1 MKPNRFTAGVILAV
15 GSSWNELQRTTSV
28 LLIFICFD
36 TDTIAYKLLSFLGP
50 SKSSPSVLP
59 SLENE
64 WQLAQ
69 VTSFSITVLLCV
81 SAMFRN
87 FHLIKGT
94 ANGGRGWI
102 TPGSDLGQS
111 ISG

>member
-1 MKPNRFTAGVILAV
+1 MNPKRFTAGVIRAV
-15 GSSWNELQRTTSV
+15 GSSWNELQRTTFALV
-28 LLIFICFD
+28 IVMFFD

-69 VTSFSITVLLCV
+69 VTSFCITVRLCGYEM
-81 SAMFRN
+81 SRS
-87 FHLIKGT
+87 FHLISGT
-94 ANGGRGWI
+94 ANGGRG
-102 TPGSDLGQS
+102 
-111 ISG
+111 